1 MKALFLAAATL
12 GLCAGASANA
22 ATLTI
27 GGSLAR
33 SCYEAAEAR
42 SSTSSDL
49 DVCNRALTEEALLS
63 ADRVATHVNRG
74 ILRLVNREFQ
84 LADADFDRALAIN
97 PNQPEAWLNKGVSRL
112 RQGDSAAAVPMIARA
127 IELKTTRPAL
137 AFYTRGIAY
146 EDRGDVKSAY
156 ADLVRA
162 RELEPRW
169 DLPAKELAR
178 YQVRRR

>member
-1 MKALFLAAATL
+1 MKAFFLAGATL

-42 SSTSSDL
+42 TATAQTL
-49 DVCNRALTEEALLS
+49 DVCNRALTEEGLLDV
-63 ADRVATHVNRG
+63 DRVATHVNRG